1 MKFES
6 EIVNKYF
13 ENATRDLDLDDKPA
27 MFAARAMQ
35 HIYFKLL
42 QKIIDAEYDVYQKNI
57 KVSNLEKVGISLGV
71 WVKYSLVY

>member
-1 MKFES
+1 MKHES
-6 EIVNKYF
+6 EIAKKYF
-13 ENATRDLDLDDKPA
+13 NRATRDLDLDDKPS

-42 QKIIDAEYDVYQKNI
+42 KKIIDAEYDVYQKNI

-71 WVKYSLVY
+71 WAKYSLVY